1 MQAAAWGLLSLDN
14 YVSQSAVSAPL
25 RARLGHWRGELR
37 RAIPPADAK
46 VVCKLLLEFLDGLV
60 KERLSGDE
68 LASVDAAL
76 EKLRGGHTRA
86 SSELAA
92 ADLQAHVDACRVA
105 IGARARSRR
114 KASAKQRAPWL
125 LKKRRELHQRTERQN
140 VQVVRDRDR
149 IMKFKHDCITLPTAP
164 VLALEELQKLRA
176 RGDAAISSTTP
187 QVPTAPA
194 HCRADP
200 SPKPSPSPN
209 PSANPTRAHPPAA
222 TPTPTPT
229 PAPLARRRSL
239 SRGSFP
245 IGLMRTSCPTGRRR
259 ACCGSSSRC
268 SAALRDASV
277 RVRVRTRGRIRLRV
291 QG

>member
-76 EKLRGGHTRA
+76 EKMRGGHTRA

-209 PSANPTRAHPPAA
+209 PSANPTPGAPARSHAHAHAHARA
-222 TPTPTPT
+222 
-229 PAPLARRRSL
+229 
-239 SRGSFP
+239 
-245 IGLMRTSCPTGRRR
+245 SCPPQEPVTGLVPYRTD
-259 ACCGSSSRC
+259 AYELPHWSTTCLLWQLFSLLGC
-268 SAALRDASV
+268 SA
-277 RVRVRTRGRIRLRV
+277 GRLGSRS
-291 QG
+291 GSD

>member
-46 VVCKLLLEFLDGLV
+46 VVCKLFLEFLDGLV

-209 PSANPTRAHPPAA
+209 PNANPTRAHPPAA